1 VLGSDASKESAGRS
15 VGAGVGAALGG
26 PGSRGWRGA
35 VSALRRSSMG
45 REMDATSA
53 AIPRTIANRSRARL
67 RCTVWMVFAW
77 TFGLGEGDAEVK
89 VLVIHVDL
97 CAEARATV

>member
-1 VLGSDASKESAGRS
+1 LNDTGLGGLSAGADLAVGGAGPGSSRGAVLDRSSAGRES
-15 VGAGVGAALGG
+15 
-26 PGSRGWRGA
+26 
-35 VSALRRSSMG
+35 
-45 REMDATSA
+45 EATSA

>member
-15 VGAGVGAALGG
+15 AGAGLGDAVGG
-26 PGSRGWRGA
+26 PGARGWRGV
-35 VSALRRSSMG
+35 VSAPLRSSMG

-67 RCTVWMVFAW
+67 KCTVRMVFAW